1 MDILNWILAVILI
14 GLAVLQFMEIRQVGK
29 QIAYHQSNL
38 NDLVF
43 RHNEASEF
51 MENQIAKIHYQML
64 VRTGKLKFNA
74 DTTLDETLSHPG
86 AHETLVKC
94 KLIKKK
100 DNENS
105 KDTLA
110 QRAAKLDIPLEPVLA
125 ALNILET
132 YP

>member
-1 MDILNWILAVILI
+1 MDILNWILAAILV
-14 GLAVLQFMEIRQVGK
+14 GLAVLQFIEIRLLGK
-29 QIAYHQSNL
+29 QLAHRQSNL

-74 DTTLDETLSHPG
+74 DTTLVETLSHPG
-86 AHETLVKC
+86 AHEILVKC
-94 KLIKKK
+94 KLLKKK

-105 KDTLA
+105 NDTLA
-110 QRAAKLDIPLEPVLA
+110 ERTAELDIPLEPVLA
-125 ALNILET
+125 ALNLLET
-132 YP
+132 HS